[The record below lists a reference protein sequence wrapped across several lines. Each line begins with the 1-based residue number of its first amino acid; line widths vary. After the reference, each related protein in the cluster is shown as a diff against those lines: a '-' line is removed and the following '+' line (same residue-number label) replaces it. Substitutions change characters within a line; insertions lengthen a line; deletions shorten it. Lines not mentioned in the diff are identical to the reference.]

1 MAANSIRVGRRFHQ
15 FDGRRQIR
23 TMKGH
28 PRFSFERLRG
38 IISKEFM
45 QMRRDRLTFAMML
58 GIPLIQLTLFG
69 FAINSDPRHLPAAVL
84 LADHGAQGRTLL
96 YAMKNS
102 TYFDFV
108 REVKT
113 ETEGHDLLARGRVQ
127 FVITIPE
134 NFSRD
139 LLRGDRPALSV
150 EADATDPAATG
161 IALGSLPPLLDVAL
175 QNDLKGPLGS
185 LSATSGPIDLR
196 VHALYNP
203 EVVTQYNIV
212 PGLMGVI
219 LTMTMVMITGLAIT
233 RERERGTMENL
244 LSMPT
249 RPSEVLIGKIVP
261 YILVGYIQV
270 AVILVAAYFLFHV
283 PMQGSL
289 LLLAIVALVFIVAN
303 LAMGITFSTIAKN
316 QLQAVQ
322 MAFFVFLPS
331 ILLSGFMFP
340 FRGMPRW
347 AQMVGEVFPLTH
359 FLRIV
364 RGILLKGNGV
374 IDVSLE
380 LWQIALFAVI
390 VLTIGIK
397 RYRQTLD

>member
-1 MAANSIRVGRRFHQ
+1 MN
-15 FDGRRQIR
+15 
-23 TMKGH
+23 GH

-139 LLRGDRPALSV
+139 LLRGDRPALLV

-249 RPSEVLIGKIVP
+249 RPSKVLIGKIVP

-270 AVILVAAYFLFHV
+270 AVILIAAHFLFHV
-283 PMQGSL
+283 PMEGSIL
-289 LLLAIVALVFIVAN
+289 LLLVVALVFIVAN
-303 LAMGITFSTIAKN
+303 LAMGITFSTIAEN

-359 FLRIV
+359 FQRIV
-364 RGILLKGNGV
+364 RGILLKGNSI

-380 LWQIALFAVI
+380 LWQIALFALI